1 MPVSSTNK
9 NGLYTDSSNSV
20 FPEVGSIPLRDAD
33 THAAGQGSIN
43 RLVKDASG
51 QITTLV
57 RTEIELAKAELTQSV
72 KKGAIGGAMFAVAG
86 IIAFFSAFFLF
97 FTLAEVLDIWLYR
110 WAAFAIVFAGMLL
123 LAGIFALIGLKQ
135 VKQVK
140 KPEAT
145 IDSFGKLPEVVPSGS
160 SNSGS
165 SKTANSKNVE
175 TAEGLYS

>member
-1 MPVSSTNK
+1 MR
-9 NGLYTDSSNSV
+9 
-20 FPEVGSIPLRDAD
+20 I
-33 THAAGQGSIN
+33 
-43 RLVKDASG
+43 
-51 QITTLV
+51 
-57 RTEIELAKAELTQSV
+57 LTQQV
-72 KKGAIGGAMFAVAG
+72 KAALIAWSRTRPARSLPSFAPR
-86 IIAFFSAFFLF
+86 FFLF

-145 IDSFGKLPEVVPSGS
+145 IDSFGKIPEVVPSGS
-160 SNSGS
+160 S
-165 SKTANSKNVE
+165 KTASSKNVE